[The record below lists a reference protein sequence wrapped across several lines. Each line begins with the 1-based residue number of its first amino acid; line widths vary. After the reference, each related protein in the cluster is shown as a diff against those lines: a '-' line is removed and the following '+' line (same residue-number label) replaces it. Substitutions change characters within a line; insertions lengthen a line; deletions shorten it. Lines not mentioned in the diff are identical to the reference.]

1 MSSTLKKKLS
11 SINQPQVSW
20 VDFVELYSIEISS
33 KTFDIPF
40 FVCSFKEQ
48 YTKDDFYIPT
58 KFIFDIFDVKKDNS
72 RLYDIKY
79 PLMMLAQATDKD
91 SVTLFSSENCKYE
104 VNMFINLSG
113 LEKFKNSNIY
123 NSGERNMLKNEI
135 SEKISKAIDYL
146 MENIKTKKVT
156 DGTNI
161 VNNQLSES
169 SNECLHILNEIKE
182 LFSKIEELEKE
193 NTDLKEKLLEAT
205 DTTNKNVNKKSRSKI
220 IQEVLTEIMNVGC
233 TPNIISDIINNAVSI
248 VAATYHKSH
257 QDIYIEYYIELDKA
271 IPEASGYTKASFGK
285 YRYAAESLGKPKETL
300 TAFVNYLNKT
310 YGNVNC
316 LLFAIN
322 NHFKFSDLSLC
333 VWFLRQ
339 YRIVVPFPAITEEE
353 ESF

>member
-1 MSSTLKKKLS
+1 MSSTLDKKLS
-11 SINQPQVSW
+11 SINQQQVSW
-20 VDFVELYSIEISS
+20 VDFVEVYSIDISS

-58 KFIFDIFDVKKDNS
+58 KFIFDILDIKKDNS

-91 SVTLFSSENCKYE
+91 SVALFSSENCKYE
-104 VNMFINLSG
+104 VNMFINVSG
-113 LEKFKNSNIY
+113 LEEFKKSSVY
-123 NSGERNMLKNEI
+123 NSDERSILKSEI
-135 SEKISKAIDYL
+135 SEKISKVVDYL
-146 MENIKTKKVT
+146 MENVKTKKVI
-156 DGTNI
+156 DGTNT
-161 VNNQLSES
+161 VDNQPNES
-169 SNECLHILNEIKE
+169 SDECLHIVNEIKE
-182 LFSKIEELEKE
+182 TFNKIEELEKE
-193 NTDLKEKLLEAT
+193 NTDLKEKLLAAT
-205 DTTNKNVNKKSRSKI
+205 DAASKNVNKKSRSKI

-257 QDIYIEYYIELDKA
+257 QDVYIEYYMELDKA
-271 IPEASGYTKASFGK
+271 IPEASGYTKAGFGK
-285 YRYAAESLGKPKETL
+285 YRYAAESLGKSKETL

-316 LLFAIN
+316 LLFSIN

-353 ESF
+353 EPF

>member
-1 MSSTLKKKLS
+1 MSSTLEKKLI
-11 SINQPQVSW
+11 SINQPKVTW
-20 VDFVELYSIEISS
+20 VDFVELYSIDISS

-58 KFIFDIFDVKKDNS
+58 KFIFDIFNVKKDNS

-79 PLMMLAQATDKD
+79 PLTILAQVTDKD
-91 SVTLFSSENCKYE
+91 SVALFSSENCKYE
-104 VNMFINLSG
+104 VNMFINISG
-113 LEKFKNSNIY
+113 LEEFKKSNIY
-123 NSGERNMLKNEI
+123 NSGERSILKNEI
-135 SEKISKAIDYL
+135 SEKISKVVDYL
-146 MENIKTKKVT
+146 MENVKTKKVT

-161 VNNQLSES
+161 VNNQSNES
-169 SNECLHILNEIKE
+169 SDECLYILNKIKE
-182 LFSKIEELEKE
+182 TFSKIEELEKE
-193 NTDLKEKLLEAT
+193 NTNLKEKLIEAT
-205 DTTNKNVNKKSRSKI
+205 DTASNNVNKKSRSKI
-220 IQEVLTEIMNVGC
+220 VQEVLTEIMNVGC

-257 QDIYIEYYIELDKA
+257 QDVYLEYYIELDKA
-271 IPEASGYTKASFGK
+271 IPEVSGYTKASFGK

-300 TAFVNYLNKT
+300 TAFVNYLNKM

-339 YRIVVPFPAITEEE
+339 YRIAVPFPVITEEE
-353 ESF
+353 EPF